1 MYFTKI
7 RKTKA
12 QLEVMI
18 DVLTKEYGAKDDS
31 QLAVL
36 MAKYFEV
43 SEEDAKDSMLA
54 YRAMSEED
62 YEMQSKKIEYAAF

>member
-7 RKTKA
+7 KRTKA

-54 YRAMSEED
+54 YRAMPEED

>member
-7 RKTKA
+7 KRTKA